1 MLYNLNMPNLKN
13 LFYPESISV
22 IGVSENTQKIGH
34 IITKNIIESGYQGQL
49 FLVNRKGEKILGKQC
64 FITPIE
70 ITTNINVSIICVPA
84 NTVHVSLEDLG
95 KQKVLICKDKPLPQ
109 TFAIIISAGFREN
122 GEGGLLMETKL
133 LEIAEKYN
141 ITLQGPNC
149 LGLMNLDNNDYA
161 YNGTFDFLP
170 QLRGSVSL
178 VSQSGALIS
187 AFLDSADQRGFGFN
201 KIISL
206 GNKLG
211 ITEIDLVNYL
221 ESDES
226 TKIIALYLES
236 FSSPKIFIE
245 LLKKIRK
252 PVIILKAGRSDV
264 AKTAATSH
272 TGSIAGNTKIA
283 QVFLASSRAVQ
294 VYSLTEF
301 FDIIALFSR
310 YQNVSNQKLAI
321 VTNAGGMGVITLDC
335 LNESEIKLQDL
346 SDETVTQ
353 ISKFLPP
360 TAKVH
365 NPIDI
370 LGDANLDRYEK
381 ALNTLV
387 SKENLG
393 SILVILTPQVNSQ
406 ITETAEMIVNIA
418 LKYPKTVIMPVFI
431 GGKLVEGALSVFK
444 KHSLPYF
451 FYPELAINALNN
463 LWMYSK
469 KVATPLQSDILA
481 QHTHTEKLKL
491 IFQKNIF
498 AGNASL
504 DFDSLNKITSYFE
517 LKMPKFQY
525 ISDNINI
532 QEQFNSFQKPIVL
545 KVVSSNILHR
555 TEKKMVQTNIQ
566 SIESV
571 ECFLSKHQNEQIII
585 QEMIQDGLEVFIGVQ
600 RDPDFGLTLVL
611 GTGGIY
617 AEAIDDFALGALPQ
631 SKQEVLTILKQT
643 KIFNILNGFRSKKWD
658 IDNLIE
664 DILKITN
671 IAQSFEEIK
680 SIDIN
685 PYLVKQ
691 IGGVALDV
699 KILI

>member
-1 MLYNLNMPNLKN
+1 MSNLQN
-13 LFYPESISV
+13 LFYPKSVSI

-34 IITKNIIESGYQGQL
+34 IITKNIMESGYQGQL
-49 FLVNRKGEKILGKQC
+49 FLINHKGKEILGRKC
-64 FITPIE
+64 YISPTE
-70 ITTNINVSIICVPA
+70 ITKNIDVSIICVPA
-84 NTVHVSLEDLG
+84 DTVHVSLEDLG
-95 KQKVLICKDKPLPQ
+95 KQKILVCKDKPLPQ

-122 GEGGLLMETKL
+122 GKDGLLMETKL
-133 LEIAEKYN
+133 LKIAEKYN

-149 LGLMNLDNNDYA
+149 LGIMNLDDNDYA

-236 FSSPKIFIE
+236 FSSPKMFVE
-245 LLKKIRK
+245 LLKKIKK
-252 PVIILKAGRSDV
+252 PVIILKAGRSDI

-301 FDIIALFSR
+301 FDIISLFSR
-310 YQNVSNQKLAI
+310 YQNISNQKLAI

-346 SDETVTQ
+346 SDETITQ

-360 TAKVH
+360 NTKIH
-365 NPIDI
+365 NPIDV

-381 ALNTLV
+381 ALSTLLY
-387 SKENLG
+387 KENMG

-406 ITETAEMIVNIA
+406 IIETAEMIANIS
-418 LKYPKTVIMPVFI
+418 LKYPKTVIIPVFI

-463 LWMYSK
+463 LWKYSK
-469 KVATPLQSDILA
+469 NATPLPSDTSNQYIDI
-481 QHTHTEKLKL
+481 EKLKL

-504 DFDSLNKITSYFE
+504 DFDSLNKITSYFK

-525 ISDNINI
+525 ISDDINI
-532 QEQFNSFQKPIVL
+532 QKQFNSFEKPIVL
-545 KVVSSNILHR
+545 KVVNSNILHR
-555 TEKKMVQTNIQ
+555 TERKMVQTNIQ
-566 SIESV
+566 NVESA
-571 ECFLSKHQNEQIII
+571 EYFLSQHKNEQIII
-585 QEMIQDGLEVFIGVQ
+585 QEMVQDGLEVFIGIQ

-617 AEAIDDFALGALPQ
+617 AEAIDDFALGILPQ
-631 SKQEVLTILKQT
+631 SNKEVLTILKQT
-643 KIFNILNGFRSKKWD
+643 KIYNILNGFRGKKWD
-658 IDNLIE
+658 IDNLIK

-671 IAQSFEEIK
+671 IAKSFEEIK
-680 SIDIN
+680 SIDVN

-691 IGGVALDV
+691 TGGVALDV